1 MEQKSTEAIIVK
13 IRKMMA
19 LANDAGA
26 SDGERDNAM
35 RMAYNI
41 MAKHNLAESDLTEK
55 ELRQLIGLGGD
66 AAPYARRIA
75 NALAGMFFCNYYTE
89 RRGATST
96 HKFVGKAAN
105 VMTASLMADY
115 VIKSIRKEARKTASV
130 NGYTNT
136 WKTSFYKGAA
146 SVIVARCIEM
156 IEAQKTETTKTT
168 GTGLVLASV
177 YDSEKLANDQFLAEA
192 GVRLRMKAS
201 REHRATAA
209 GYNAGKEFGGK
220 VNLNRQVGGTTGQL
234 RLGS

>member
-1 MEQKSTEAIIVK
+1 MTQKSTEEIVVK

-41 MAKHNLAESDLTEK
+41 MAKYNLAEGDLTEK
-55 ELRQLIGLGGD
+55 EIRQLLALGGD
-66 AAPYARRIA
+66 VAPYARRIA

-89 RRGATST
+89 KRGAKLN

-115 VIKSIRKEARKTASV
+115 VIKSIRKEARSAASK
-130 NGYTNT
+130 NGYPES

-146 SVIVARCIEM
+146 ATIVARCVEM
-156 IEAQKTETTKTT
+156 IDTQKTTTTKSA

-177 YDSEKLANDQFLAEA
+177 YESERIANDEFLSAQ
-192 GVRLRMKAS
+192 GVRLRSKVS
-201 REHRATAA
+201 TEHRATAA
-209 GYNAGKEFGGK
+209 GYNAGKEFGK
-220 VNLNRQVGGTTGQL
+220 SVSLNRQVGGGANQL
-234 RLGS
+234 RLGA